1 MAVAA
6 ALRVLYVT
14 PEVAPWVKT
23 GGLGEVAQGLPPALA
38 GAGAQLRVLVP
49 AYPALRAAFPQA
61 RVLAEFRSPGGALP
75 PARLLEAPGVPPLWL
90 LECPSLFERAGNP
103 YQTAQRDD
111 WPDNHLRFGLLSRI
125 AALLG
130 SEASPLDWRP
140 DVVHCNDWQSGL
152 APAYLAHA
160 PGARAATVMTIHN
173 LAYQGL
179 FAADSL
185 APLALPASAF
195 VPDGLEFFGKLSFL
209 KAGVHYSSLVTT
221 VSPGYAR
228 EIQTP
233 ELGFGLDGLLR
244 ARAADLVGILNG
256 IDTELWDPARDP
268 LIAQRYDAEWLE
280 RKAPNKTALQGAFG
294 LPQTA
299 GAPLLGMASRLVPQ
313 KGADLVLAVADDLVR
328 AGAQLAILGTGERE
342 IESALVALA
351 ARHPRHIAARI
362 AFDEALA
369 HLIEAG
375 ADIFLMPSR
384 FEPCGLNQ
392 LYSMRYGTP
401 PVVRRTGGLA
411 DSVSERTGFLFDEA
425 TPQALRGAV
434 SGALEAW
441 RKPGAW
447 RARQRA
453 GMRRDFGW
461 GVPARAYLAAYRRA
475 LEVESERRG
484 T

>member
-1 MAVAA
+1 VAVAA
-6 ALRVLYVT
+6 ELRVLYVT
-14 PEVAPWVKT
+14 PEIAPWVKT

-38 GAGAQLRVLVP
+38 AAGAQLRLLVP

-61 RVLAEFRSPGGALP
+61 RARADFPAPGGALP
-75 PARLLEAPGVPPLWL
+75 PARLLEAPGAPPLWL
-90 LECPSLFERAGNP
+90 LDCPPLYERAGNP
-103 YQTAQRDD
+103 YQTPQRED
-111 WPDNHLRFGLLSRI
+111 WPDNELRFGLLSRV
-125 AALLG
+125 AGLLG
-130 SEASPLDWRP
+130 SDASPLAWRP

-152 APAYLAHA
+152 APAYLALA
-160 PGARAATVMTIHN
+160 SGARAATVMTIHN

-179 FAADSL
+179 FPSRAL
-185 APLALPASAF
+185 EPLALPASAF
-195 VPDGLEFFGKLSFL
+195 VPDGLEFYGQLSFL
-209 KAGVHYSSLVTT
+209 KAGLYFADLVTT

-268 LIAQRYDAEWLE
+268 LIAQRYDLDWLE
-280 RKAPNKTALQGAFG
+280 RKAPNKAALQRAFG

-328 AGAQLAILGTGERE
+328 AGAQLAILGSGELE
-342 IESALVALA
+342 IESGLLALA
-351 ARHPRHIAARI
+351 ARHPRHVAVRI
-362 AFDEALA
+362 AFDEPLA

-375 ADIFLMPSR
+375 ADMFLMPSR

-411 DSVSERTGFLFDEA
+411 DSVSERTGFLFDEP
-425 TPQALRGAV
+425 TPQALRAALAR
-434 SGALEAW
+434 ALEAW
-441 RKPGAW
+441 RKPSAW
-447 RARQRA
+447 RALQRN
-453 GMRRDFGW
+453 GMQRDSGW
-461 GVPARAYLAAYRRA
+461 GIPARAYLAAYRRV
-475 LEVESERRG
+475 LDRR
-484 T
+484 